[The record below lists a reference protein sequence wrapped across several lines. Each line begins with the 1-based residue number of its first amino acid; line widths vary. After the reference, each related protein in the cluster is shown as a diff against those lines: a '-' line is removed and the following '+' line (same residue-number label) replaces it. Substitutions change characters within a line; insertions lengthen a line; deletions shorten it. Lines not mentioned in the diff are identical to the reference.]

1 MSTESPSEAW
11 ANSGPPPD
19 VPDLSHLISQALP
32 SAQPRTHR
40 LLADTSRRRTAA
52 AGEIVF
58 WQGEPTPLTLVVRGH
73 AALRRTSPDGR
84 QMVLG
89 LATRGDLLGLTSI
102 AAQRA
107 SYDFVAVN
115 DADVAIWPAGGL
127 RRLAADDPGL
137 AVDVIDGMARDVVEV
152 TERLDGFVH
161 QDARRRVVRILARY
175 RALFFDR
182 PAILSRAHLPSLVG
196 TSREMTGR
204 VLRDLE
210 REGMVIRVGRTGLQ
224 LLAPA
229 RLQEAARSIA
239 DETA

>member
-1 MSTESPSEAW
+1 MRTESPSGDW
-11 ANSGPPPD
+11 AASGPHSD
-19 VPDLSHLISQALP
+19 VASLTDLIAEALP

-40 LLADTSRRRTAA
+40 LLAETSRLRTTV
-52 AGEIVF
+52 AGEIIF
-58 WQGEPTPLTLVVRGH
+58 WQGEPTPLTLVVKGH
-73 AALRRTSPDGR
+73 TAFRRTSPDGR

-107 SYDFVAVN
+107 SFDLVSVN
-115 DADVAIWPAGGL
+115 GADVAIWAAGGL
-127 RRLAADDPGL
+127 RRLAAYDPGL
-137 AVDVIDGMARDVVEV
+137 AVDVIDGMARDIVEV

-161 QDARRRVVRILARY
+161 QDARRRVVRVLARY
-175 RALFFDR
+175 RDLFFDR
-182 PAILSRAHLPSLVG
+182 PAVLSRAHLPSFVG

-229 RLQEAARSIA
+229 RLHEAARSIA
-239 DETA
+239 DENA

>member
-1 MSTESPSEAW
+1 
-11 ANSGPPPD
+11 
-19 VPDLSHLISQALP
+19 
-32 SAQPRTHR
+32 
-40 LLADTSRRRTAA
+40 
-52 AGEIVF
+52 
-58 WQGEPTPLTLVVRGH
+58 
-73 AALRRTSPDGR
+73 
-84 QMVLG
+84 MVLG